1 MTSPGALESDAQFY
15 IFLFFFFQN
24 CLSFRLFLN
33 PQPSEHPR
41 LTCSEECFPS
51 PLTPAPPTSSPSPST
66 YRPAL
71 SLPSPPSCTSWSWPP
86 LSLLFPSHSDL
97 GGPSPGP
104 QGMGTR
110 LLAIAEVT
118 GLVWFYSIVKESL
131 SSLNNKAILE
141 YLREIIFLRIS

>member
-1 MTSPGALESDAQFY
+1 MHNFTFS
-15 IFLFFFFQN
+15 FFFSFQN

-33 PQPSEHPR
+33 PQPCEHSR

-51 PLTPAPPTSSPSPST
+51 PLTPAPLHPAPHPQPTEQPFP
-66 YRPAL
+66 YLLLLPAL
-71 SLPSPPSCTSWSWPP
+71 PGCWPP

-104 QGMGTR
+104 QGVGTQ

-118 GLVWFYSIVKESL
+118 DLVWFYSIVKESL
-131 SSLNNKAILE
+131 SSLNNKAVLE
-141 YLREIIFLRIS
+141 YLGEIIFLRIS